1 MTSTT
6 GRGPAAACPQD
17 ATTPGP
23 TRRALVASAA
33 ALTAGLAL
41 TSCSVPAPRRK
52 GPAADPV
59 PGKQIS
65 SPRHALL
72 MQILAHPDDDL
83 YFMNPDTRQTLD
95 SGVPLVCVYVTAG
108 EANGVNRI
116 PGAGPQPADRTAY
129 SSARHQ
135 GLRQAYAVL
144 LGLPRFTT
152 WQKSVTTLRGD
163 HKAELN
169 TLVNGDRRVEL
180 IFLNLAMHTSWGRMG
195 LPSLWEARG
204 LSLRTVVADDSPLEK
219 AGSYNYDGLIDVL
232 AGLLERY
239 RPTVVHTL
247 DPDPDIQHSDEATRR
262 RDSEQPGY
270 SDHADHTAVASF
282 AWAAMI
288 RRVAEATEGG
298 GDVPGFVATSF
309 RGYYNRHWPKN
320 LSEPVLREKASH
332 LVPYGGAPDW
342 ECGNAA
348 GCGDYNVGGDR
359 PLTNRKGWV
368 RSTHYRYPGARPV
381 VAAGPDGRLAAYGVL
396 GLRVARWRETAPG
409 SGAWGAPDDLGGG
422 PLAPVLGAATLREGR
437 QLLFGL
443 RFSALAGHGAA
454 NTREIVLLEQRKAGG
469 EFGAW
474 TGLGNPET
482 DHDRGR
488 RIGSPVAVATPD
500 GRVHLFVR
508 NADNGIST
516 RVRSTAGRWNAWRD
530 LGGGEIQDGLA
541 TAVDGGGRVHVFAA
555 GHDTVHH
562 WTQDAPGRPVGPRPV
577 TGLPTP
583 GGSLTTLTAPD
594 GGIELIYRRPATSR
608 LITARVG
615 GSRPVGLRF
624 NGYGAVGA
632 ASAPTG
638 PVLLGRDRK
647 GRAQLL
653 AEGRLIRREGTP
665 ASLEGPTLHLGP
677 KGPVVVGL
685 GPDATPWL
693 WRP

>member
-1 MTSTT
+1 M
-6 GRGPAAACPQD
+6 
-17 ATTPGP
+17 
-23 TRRALVASAA
+23 VASAAAA

-41 TSCSVPAPRRK
+41 TSCSVPAPRRE

-59 PGKQIS
+59 PGKPIS

-83 YFMNPDTRQTLD
+83 YFMNPDTQQTLD

-144 LGLPRFTT
+144 LGLPRFTK
-152 WQKSVTTLRGD
+152 WQRSVTTLRGD
-163 HKAELN
+163 HEAELN
-169 TLVNGDRRVEL
+169 ILVNGDRRVEL
-180 IFLNLAMHTSWGRMG
+180 VFLNLAMHTSWGRMG
-195 LPSLWEARG
+195 LPSLWEARR
-204 LSLRTVVADDSPLEK
+204 LSLRTVVADGSPLEK

-232 AGLLERY
+232 AGLMERY

-320 LSEPVLREKASH
+320 LPEQVVAEKASH

-381 VAAGPDGRLAAYGVL
+381 VATGPDGRLTAYSVL
-396 GLRVARWRETAPG
+396 GLRVARRRETAPG
-409 SGAWGAPDDLGGG
+409 SGVWGPADDLGGG
-422 PLAPVLGAATLREGR
+422 PLAPALGAAALSDGR

-454 NTREIVLLEQRKAGG
+454 NTREIVLLEQRTPGG

-474 TGLGNPET
+474 TGLGNPEKR
-482 DHDRGR
+482 HDRGR
-488 RIGSPVAVATPD
+488 RIGSPVAVTAPD

-508 NADNGIST
+508 NADKGIST
-516 RVRSTAGRWNAWRD
+516 RVRSAAGRWDAWRD

-541 TAVDGGGRVHVFAA
+541 TAVDGAGRVHVFAA

-562 WTQDAPGRPVGPRPV
+562 WTQDAPGRPVGPRPA

-583 GGSLTTLTAPD
+583 GGPPTALAAPD
-594 GGIELIYRRPATSR
+594 GGIDLVYRGPATSR
-608 LITARVG
+608 LTTARVS
-615 GSRPVGLRF
+615 GSRPVRLRF

-638 PVLLGRDRK
+638 PVLLGRDRR
-647 GRAQLL
+647 GQVQLL
-653 AEGRLIRREGTP
+653 TEGRLIRRKGTP
-665 ASLEGPTLHLGP
+665 PSLEGPTLHVGP

>member
-1 MTSTT
+1 M
-6 GRGPAAACPQD
+6 PAPER
-17 ATTPGP
+17 PGP
-23 TRRALVASAA
+23 RPARRALLTSTA
-33 ALTAGLAL
+33 ALTAGLTLA
-41 TSCSVPAPRRK
+41 SCSVPAPRRT
-52 GPAADPV
+52 GPAPDPM

-65 SPRHALL
+65 SPRRALL

-83 YFMNPDTRQTLD
+83 YFMNPDTRHTLD

-135 GLRQAYAVL
+135 GLRQAYAAL
-144 LGLPRFTT
+144 LGLPRFTK

-163 HKAELN
+163 RRAERN
-169 TLVNGDRRVEL
+169 TLANGGRRVDL
-180 IFLNLAMHTSWGRMG
+180 VFLNLAMHTTRGRMG

-204 LSLRTVVADDSPLEK
+204 LSLRTVVADDSPLQK
-219 AGSYNYDGLIDVL
+219 AGSYDYDGLVDVL
-232 AGLLERY
+232 AGLMERY
-239 RPTVVHTL
+239 RPTLVQTL

-298 GDVPGFVATSF
+298 GEVPAFVAASY

-320 LSEPVLREKASH
+320 LPEPVLREKASH
-332 LVPYGGAPDW
+332 LVPYGGAPHW
-342 ECGNAA
+342 ECGNPA

-359 PLTNRKGWV
+359 PLTNPKGWV
-368 RSTHYRYPGARPV
+368 RSTHYRYPGTRPV
-381 VAAGPDGRLAAYGVL
+381 VTTGRDGRLEAYGVL
-396 GLRVARWRETAPG
+396 GLRLARWREPQAG
-409 SGAWGAPDDLGGG
+409 SSAWGAPVDLGGG
-422 PLAPVLGAATLREGR
+422 PLAPALGSAALRDGR

-454 NTREIVLLEQRKAGG
+454 NTREIVLLEQRTPGG
-469 EFGAW
+469 AFGAW
-474 TGLGNPET
+474 TGLGNPERR
-482 DHDRGR
+482 HDRGR
-488 RIGSPVAVATPD
+488 RIGSPVAVAAPD

-508 NADNGIST
+508 NADKGVST
-516 RVRSTAGRWNAWRD
+516 RVRDTAGRWGAWRD
-530 LGGGEIQDGLA
+530 LAGGEIQDGLA
-541 TAVDGGGRVHVFAA
+541 TAVDGRGRVHVFAA
-555 GHDTVHH
+555 GHETIHH
-562 WTQDAPGRPVGPRPV
+562 WTQDAPDGPVGPRPG

-583 GGSLTTLTAPD
+583 GGSLTAQPAPD
-594 GGIELIYRRPATSR
+594 GGIDLLYRRPATSR
-608 LITARVG
+608 LTTARVG
-615 GSRPVGLRF
+615 GTGPARLRF
-624 NGYGAVGA
+624 HGYGAVGA
-632 ASAPTG
+632 AAAPKG
-638 PVLLGRDRK
+638 PVLVGRDRE

-653 AEGRLIRREGTP
+653 RAGRVIRRERSP

-677 KGPVVVGL
+677 RGPVVVGM
-685 GPDATPWL
+685 GPDAHPWL